1 MIDSMKH
8 FADKS
13 GAKKEE
19 PAGRRKNN
27 AKYRK
32 TQPINYGD
40 KSKSLTAVN
49 SLLND
54 NDLARTLKEKAGDSI
69 FLLSVCP
76 ENEQHAKGKAHIK
89 VAANGDTTAACQH
102 NSCGW
107 GYPAL
112 HKKWTGEYPKDN
124 NTNNGEKSEINPKNT
139 AARIV
144 NLMND
149 NCEFFLN
156 TSRET
161 FARIHT
167 ENGLILKVDSKVFR
181 DYVSARCWK
190 ESQFVA
196 AKESLNSA
204 INIFE
209 GTARSAGDER
219 NVFLRIAELDGV
231 YFLDLCDTR
240 NQVVRIDENGW
251 ELVSDPKV
259 MFYQSQNMR
268 PLPEPLAG
276 GDYSK
281 LWDFVNIPEPYQGVL
296 TVLLLEW
303 LRDNTTQP
311 LLELIGEQGC
321 GKSLISKFIRK
332 LIDPNR
338 VPLRG
343 ISQKVEDTF
352 ILASN
357 SHLQTIENASYLK
370 NILQDA
376 LCSLSTGGGFAARK
390 LYTDGDEAALD
401 LRKPVLMNGID
412 VLVTRPD
419 LLDRTI
425 HINLPRLKHRI
436 VESELEKNFEKSIPD
451 ILGGLLDL
459 FSKALGVIPDI
470 NIAPQDLPR
479 LGDFGILGEAVY
491 KVQGKPEEKFLK
503 EFSAMRK
510 NAVLRILEAT
520 PLGSLIQELVI
531 KEGDSKGTF
540 KDLLEKLRASDLNS
554 KLPTTPKAL
563 ADKLRRLAPALRESG
578 FQIDFPEER
587 KEDGYHVEI
596 SKTLKTST
604 ASTASTGNNGNSE
617 SNPELPE
624 LPVLNPKVFEK
635 NNNGN
640 AELF

>member
-1 MIDSMKH
+1 M
-8 FADKS
+8 
-13 GAKKEE
+13 
-19 PAGRRKNN
+19 
-27 AKYRK
+27 
-32 TQPINYGD
+32 
-40 KSKSLTAVN
+40 
-49 SLLND
+49 
-54 NDLARTLKEKAGDSI
+54 
-69 FLLSVCP
+69 
-76 ENEQHAKGKAHIK
+76 
-89 VAANGDTTAACQH
+89 
-102 NSCGW
+102 
-107 GYPAL
+107 
-112 HKKWTGEYPKDN
+112 
-124 NTNNGEKSEINPKNT
+124 
-139 AARIV
+139 
-144 NLMND
+144 
-149 NCEFFLN
+149 
-156 TSRET
+156 
-161 FARIHT
+161 
-167 ENGLILKVDSKVFR
+167 
-181 DYVSARCWK
+181 
-190 ESQFVA
+190 
-196 AKESLNSA
+196 
-204 INIFE
+204 
-209 GTARSAGDER
+209 
-219 NVFLRIAELDGV
+219 
-231 YFLDLCDTR
+231 
-240 NQVVRIDENGW
+240 
-251 ELVSDPKV
+251 
-259 MFYQSQNMR
+259 
-268 PLPEPLAG
+268 
-276 GDYSK
+276 
-281 LWDFVNIPEPYQGVL
+281 
-296 TVLLLEW
+296 LLLEW

-352 ILASN
+352 ISASN

-401 LRKPVLMNGID
+401 LRRPVLMNGID

-425 HINLPRLKHRI
+425 HINLPRLKHRV

-531 KEGDSKGTF
+531 NEVGFEGTF
-540 KDLLEKLRASDLNS
+540 KSLLESLRASDPNS
-554 KLPTTPKAL
+554 KLPTSPKAL

-578 FQIDFPEER
+578 FQIEFPEER
-587 KEDGYHVEI
+587 KEDGYHVAI
-596 SKTLKTST
+596 SKTFKTST
-604 ASTASTGNNGNSE
+604 ASTASTEKNDNTD
-617 SNPELPE
+617 SNPELSE
-624 LPVLNPKVFEK
+624 LHVLNPNLFEK
-635 NNNGN
+635 NNSESIGN
-640 AELF
+640 VELF

>member
-1 MIDSMKH
+1 ME
-8 FADKS
+8 FAVKAGAKRQQSKS
-13 GAKKEE
+13 GGKAETK
-19 PAGRRKNN
+19 GRKS
-27 AKYRK
+27 KSV
-32 TQPINYGD
+32 NYGD

-49 SLLND
+49 ALLSEN
-54 NDLARTLKEKAGDSI
+54 NLNHTLKEKGGETI
-69 FLLSVCP
+69 FILSACP
-76 ENEQHAKGKAHIK
+76 ENEQHNRGEAHIK
-89 VAANGDTTAACQH
+89 VAANGDTTAGCKH
-102 NSCGW
+102 NSCEW
-107 GYPAL
+107 GFPRLY
-112 HKKWTGEYPKDN
+112 KKWTGEYPEDKNKSND
-124 NTNNGEKSEINPKNT
+124 TKSENNPKNN

-144 NLMND
+144 HLMND

-190 ESQFVA
+190 ESQFIA

-281 LWDFVNIPEPYQGVL
+281 LWDFVNIPEAYQGVL

-303 LRDNTTQP
+303 FRDNTTQP

-425 HINLPRLKHRI
+425 HINLPRLKHRV

-540 KDLLEKLRASDLNS
+540 KDLLAKLRDSDLNS

-587 KEDGYHVEI
+587 KENGYHVEI